1 MMCLPDLSELTCLEK
16 GLTLQCDGRGRHP
29 HIKHSRENVFLF
41 GEAIDI
47 WRQPEEAGFQLP
59 VGRIVFYCL
68 DLSDDLCFSGE
79 FKYY

>member
-16 GLTLQCDGRGRHP
+16 GLTLQCDGRGRQP
-29 HIKHSRENVFLF
+29 HIKHSWENVFLF

-47 WRQPEEAGFQLP
+47 NQRRRPAFQLP
-59 VGRIVFYCL
+59 VGMIVFYCL